1 MILQCNETLSAAHF
15 LIVINYGSEPHAVD
29 LVNEFRALGDDFHRI
44 PFVLFEVRL
53 NLLGIPALLY
63 CLGAVRSQGG
73 NLTGG
78 SHQMA
83 GLFLGMLLS

>member
-1 MILQCNETLSAAHF
+1 MILQCDEALLTAHF
-15 LIVINYGSEPHAVD
+15 LIVINYGGENHTVD
-29 LVNEFRALGDDFHRI
+29 LVDEFRAFGDDLHRV
-44 PFVLFEVRL
+44 PFVFFEVRL

-78 SHQMA
+78 C
-83 GLFLGMLLS
+83 LLYTSDAADE